1 MEDMTTNKEYILWLE
16 ERSEKLRQLES
27 MICKVQYETN
37 DKNEPIVFLE
47 KISKEDLYDKL
58 SDAEMEIFRL
68 WYFVTYGKKY
78 DL

>member
-1 MEDMTTNKEYILWLE
+1 MENMTTNKEYVLWLE

-27 MICKVQYETN
+27 MILDLQYNAN
-37 DKNEPIVFLE
+37 DIPEEVRL
-47 KISKEDLYDKL
+47 SHDDLK
-58 SDAEMEIFRL
+58 MEVFRL

>member
-1 MEDMTTNKEYILWLE
+1 MKNMTTNKEYVLWLE

-27 MICKVQYETN
+27 MILDLQYNAN
-37 DKNEPIVFLE
+37 DRPEEVRL
-47 KISKEDLYDKL
+47 SHDDLK
-58 SDAEMEIFRL
+58 MEVFRL

>member
-1 MEDMTTNKEYILWLE
+1 MKYDEETIKWLE

-27 MICKVQYETN
+27 MILDLQCIAN
-37 DKNEPIVFLE
+37 DRLE
-47 KISKEDLYDKL
+47 EVRLSHDDLK
-58 SDAEMEIFRL
+58 MEVFRL

>member
-1 MEDMTTNKEYILWLE
+1 MKYDEETIKWLE
-16 ERSEKLRQLES
+16 ERNEKLRELES

-37 DKNEPIVFLE
+37 DKDDPIIFLGE
-47 KISKEDLYDKL
+47 ISKEDLYDKL
-58 SDAEMEIFRL
+58 SDTKMEIFRL

>member
-16 ERSEKLRQLES
+16 ERSKKLRQLES
-27 MICKVQYETN
+27 MILDLQYNAN
-37 DKNEPIVFLE
+37 DRPEEVRL
-47 KISKEDLYDKL
+47 SHDDLK
-58 SDAEMEIFRL
+58 MEVFRL

>member
-1 MEDMTTNKEYILWLE
+1 MENMTTNKEYVLWLE

-27 MICKVQYETN
+27 MILDLQWNAN
-37 DKNEPIVFLE
+37 DRPEEVRL
-47 KISKEDLYDKL
+47 SHDDLK
-58 SDAEMEIFRL
+58 MEVFRL

>member
-1 MEDMTTNKEYILWLE
+1 MKYDEETMKWLE

-27 MICKVQYETN
+27 MILDLQCNAN
-37 DKNEPIVFLE
+37 DRPEEGRL
-47 KISKEDLYDKL
+47 SHDDLK
-58 SDAEMEIFRL
+58 MEVFRL